1 MSGYSNLV
9 WFRSENAAG
18 FFSGGVFLSGF
29 RGFFRSFS
37 LSLFFSSSFVLA
49 AGLGVLSSSSVR
61 PAAGRHRTSAI
72 STGGSSIHVSMSSLS
87 LSARVGRLPSL
98 LPPSSLSLSLSLL
111 SQHA

>member
-1 MSGYSNLV
+1 MV

-37 LSLFFSSSFVLA
+37 LSLFFSSSFALA

-61 PAAGRHRTSAI
+61 PVAGRHRTSAI
-72 STGGSSIHVSMSSLS
+72 CTGGSSIHVAMSSLF

-98 LPPSSLSLSLSLL
+98 LLPSSFSLSLSLL